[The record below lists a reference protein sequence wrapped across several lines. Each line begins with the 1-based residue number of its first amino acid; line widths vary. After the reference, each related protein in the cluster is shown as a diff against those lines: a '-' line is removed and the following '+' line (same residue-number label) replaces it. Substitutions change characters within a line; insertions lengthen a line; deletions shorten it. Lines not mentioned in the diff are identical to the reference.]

1 MLSVDVLRTAGV
13 LGEVVVRTRGQPP
26 VVELIVN
33 GAFVMDTAETS
44 TEALLAE
51 SALAHHDNPARV
63 LVGGLGLGLTA
74 AAVVADSRVRE
85 VVVAEIEPEL
95 VRLLRGGEL
104 ARLVPSSAAISS
116 DARGRVVVGDVVEV
130 ARQASGWDIVLLD
143 VDNGPG
149 FLIHDRNA
157 GLYTPETL
165 GTLADGLNDDG
176 VLAVWSSDAH
186 PPLRTALARA
196 VGATHEVHRTVVR
209 QGRAIDYVIYL
220 ARRANGRTGQP
231 Q

>member
-1 MLSVDVLRTAGV
+1 MDVLRTPGV
-13 LGEVVVRTRGQPP
+13 LGEVVVRTRGRPA

-44 TEALLAE
+44 TETLLAE
-51 SALAHHDNPARV
+51 SALEQHPNPSRV

-74 AAVVADSRVRE
+74 AAVVADRRVRD

-95 VRLLRGGEL
+95 VRLLHGGGL
-104 ARLVPSSAAISS
+104 ARLVPSSAVVSS
-116 DARGRVVVGDVVEV
+116 DARCRLVVGDVVDV
-130 ARQASGWDIVLLD
+130 ARQTSGWDIVLLD

-157 GLYTPETL
+157 ALYTPETL
-165 GTLADGLNDDG
+165 GTVANGLNDDG
-176 VLAVWSSDAH
+176 MLAVWSSDAH
-186 PPLRTALARA
+186 PPLHTALAEV
-196 VGATHEVHRTVVR
+196 VGPTHEVHRTVMR
-209 QGRAIDYVIYL
+209 QGREIDYVIYL
-220 ARRANGRTGQP
+220 ARRASERTSQP